1 MKSLSQSQYGDLRSL
16 YESVYAPK
24 FESILDEFTD
34 EDLDDLTDEYIE
46 EQVTEFFQECLE
58 EGLDIEV
65 VEQTICE
72 SIDSSLDLL
81 IERVDPKETQRRR
94 TQAKDRLETSRAM
107 RSAAAKPKSSAPERD
122 AGAEARARLTSKSS
136 DKKANRLAQVKGAV
150 KKVGKAV
157 QGGVGLAARAV
168 GTAQRAASAVKSAA
182 KSGYERGKQG
192 SGSSSSGGGSAKV
205 TQGSGGTSSA
215 GSSTSSAGTSSAGS
229 SSSSDSDSSSSAP
242 APRKR
247 RDGLLKRGLKKLV
260 RGAAKAVSVGAG
272 AVKAGADYVADK
284 ARKEELEAT
293 GLFSEKEIEAI
304 MEAEVQELYKGKHG
318 QSEKEYQDSRS
329 DAGKMISG
337 DSKHSGAAYSHRSYK
352 GVGKPAKPGER
363 QKNQGKMDRGTRAD
377 LEYRKANLKKEE
389 VEVEEGYKEIDAK
402 KHGRMYDRYK
412 KLRSAAMQD
421 ARDSGEASGE
431 NRMKMGKMSAVID
444 KSSENLRK
452 KQTRD
457 QLTGRG

>member
-58 EGLDIEV
+58 EGLDIEI

-81 IERVDPKETQRRR
+81 TERVDPKETQRRR
-94 TQAKDRLETSRAM
+94 TQAKDRLATGRAM
-107 RSAAAKPKSSAPERD
+107 KAAAAKPKSSAPERD

-168 GTAQRAASAVKSAA
+168 GTAQRAGSAIKSAA
-182 KSGYERGKQG
+182 KKGYERGRQG
-192 SGSSSSGGGSAKV
+192 SSGGGS
-205 TQGSGGTSSA
+205 STSSA

-229 SSSSDSDSSSSAP
+229 STSSAETSSAGSSSSSDNGSSSSAP
-242 APRKR
+242 APKKRK
-247 RDGLLKRGLKKLV
+247 DGLLKRGLKKLV
-260 RGAAKAVSVGAG
+260 RGVSKGVSAAAG
-272 AVKAGADYVADK
+272 AVKAGADSITDR

-304 MEAEVQELYKGKHG
+304 MEADTRPENINSPGHR
-318 QSEKEYQDSRS
+318 DRS
-329 DAGKMISG
+329 NEGLSD
-337 DSKHSGAAYSHRSYK
+337 
-352 GVGKPAKPGER
+352 R
-363 QKNQGKMDRGTRAD
+363 QIRMKKFAQKRAQM
-377 LEYRKANLKKEE
+377 ALKKEE

-421 ARDSGEASGE
+421 ARDSGEASGT

-452 KQTRD
+452 KQTKD